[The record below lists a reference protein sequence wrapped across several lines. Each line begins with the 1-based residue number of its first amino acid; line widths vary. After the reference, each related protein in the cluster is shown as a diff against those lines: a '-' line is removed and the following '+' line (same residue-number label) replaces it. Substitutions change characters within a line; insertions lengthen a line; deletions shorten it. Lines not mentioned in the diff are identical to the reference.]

1 MKSDSLINYTYP
13 RLSDNPDFVDTLIV
27 SVSER
32 KGMFVK
38 PRSHLTGQGVEGQQ
52 DRSGVRS
59 SGEVMFRADNRVA
72 IEANGQLFS
81 GLPVPGNDSA
91 SDAVFC

>member
-1 MKSDSLINYTYP
+1 M
-13 RLSDNPDFVDTLIV
+13 
-27 SVSER
+27 
-32 KGMFVK
+32 
-38 PRSHLTGQGVEGQQ
+38 TGQGVESQQ

-59 SGEVMFRADNRVA
+59 SGEVMFRADNQVA